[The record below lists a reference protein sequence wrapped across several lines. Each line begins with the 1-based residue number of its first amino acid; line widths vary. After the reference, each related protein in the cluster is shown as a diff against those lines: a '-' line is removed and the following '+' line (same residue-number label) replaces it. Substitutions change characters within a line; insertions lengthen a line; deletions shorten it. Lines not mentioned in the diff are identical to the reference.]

1 MGLHRETQ
9 RVGEMY
15 FLLVLLLSPTYGM
28 PSSAQHGVGVDI
40 GKELEKVF
48 NFTTE
53 TGNLLNNSKL
63 FEKFSDRLKEA
74 ENAFLEMEIELKTM
88 EKEVKELQFED
99 NYFPKYNEAK
109 SYLRKTRSELRN
121 LARRNVAAVGEL
133 KLLFA
138 DVDKTEDHILLQITI
153 LRMSDL
159 MIETLESLEAA
170 RKEYK
175 SALLTFEN
183 LISSV
188 KVQNGILAK
197 VVSKNEAEFEDWAK
211 YSRDV
216 SDGCAI
222 GDWFTF
228 GLCNV
233 FHNWINKVPLERSRQ
248 ELEKLK
254 TITDNMLEKGNIL
267 DQAITEA
274 IGILTHEID
283 LIDIWANSAELV
295 AKNIEEYKV
304 QLLIKY
310 KAVRTVFQN
319 GLDDLKE
326 IAEKFLKQ
334 PVNIF

>member
-1 MGLHRETQ
+1 M
-9 RVGEMY
+9 GEMY

-99 NYFPKYNEAK
+99 DYFPKYNEAK
-109 SYLRKTRSELRN
+109 RYLRKTRGELRK
-121 LARRNVAAVGEL
+121 LAYKNVAAVGEL
-133 KLLFA
+133 KILLEA
-138 DVDKTEDHILLQITI
+138 VDETEDHILLKIAI
-153 LRMSDL
+153 ERMKDL

-170 RKEYK
+170 RKQYK
-175 SALLTFEN
+175 SALITFEN

-197 VVSKNEAEFEDWAK
+197 VVSKDEAEYEDWAK

-233 FHNWINKVPLERSRQ
+233 FHKYINKVPLEESRQ